1 MKLKRIVGLAL
12 MAGVGLG
19 CAHGSHTG
27 TSDVDDEET
36 SAELREHHRH
46 HHRGGVNQF
55 IAMSL
60 DTLGEDD
67 TQRPAIEKIQ
77 ASLDACMVPTRDVE
91 KQLTLTYAD
100 GIATGAIEN
109 AKLEDIIVDL
119 NSSSAK
125 AYECS
130 TDALN
135 QLHGQLTPA
144 EREVVADK
152 VQAHWEIWRQVN
164 DDAEKGGQEKGGRLA
179 ALADDVDLTPE
190 QLDQMSKALT
200 VAFGR
205 THKWESKK
213 AEAHVLA
220 FAAAFVFE
228 KFDARTV
235 APDENG
241 RLSAHGAR
249 RMALFYETITPFL
262 KADQRSELAEQL
274 REHANHPNL
283 ITTAN

>member
-1 MKLKRIVGLAL
+1 MKLKRIAGLAL
-12 MAGVGLG
+12 LAGVGLG
-19 CAHGSHTG
+19 CAHASHTG

-67 TQRPAIEKIQ
+67 AQRPAIEKIH
-77 ASLDACMVPTRDVE
+77 AELDACMVPTRDVE

-109 AKLEDIIVDL
+109 AKLEDVIVDL
-119 NSSSAK
+119 NSTSAR

-130 TDALN
+130 TDGLN
-135 QLHGQLTPA
+135 QLHGLLTPA

-179 ALADDVDLTPE
+179 ALSEDLDLTSA

-200 VAFGR
+200 AAFGR
-205 THKWESKK
+205 AHKFESKK

-249 RMALFYETITPFL
+249 RMALFYETVTPFL
-262 KADQRSELAEQL
+262 KADQRGELAEQL
-274 REHANHPNL
+274 REHANHPHL

>member
-19 CAHGSHTG
+19 CAHAPHSG

-36 SAELREHHRH
+36 SAELRQHHRH

-67 TQRPAIEKIQ
+67 AQRPAIEKLH
-77 ASLDACMVPTRDVE
+77 AELDACMVPTRDVE

-109 AKLEDIIVDL
+109 AKLEDVIVDL
-119 NSSSAK
+119 NSTSAK

-135 QLHGQLTPA
+135 QLHGLLTPA

-152 VQAHWEIWRQVN
+152 VQAHWEIWPLVRMV
-164 DDAEKGGQEKGGRLA
+164 ALRGRLA
-179 ALADDVDLTPE
+179 ALSEDVDLTQE
-190 QLDQMSKALT
+190 QLDLMSKALT
-200 VAFGR
+200 AAFGR
-205 THKWESKK
+205 SHKWESKK

-220 FAAAFVFE
+220 FATAFVFE

-262 KADQRSELAEQL
+262 KADQRGELSEQL
-274 REHANHPNL
+274 REHANHPHL